1 MFEILDPPQV
11 FGESLDALVARS
23 GLYGVP
29 AVVQDCL
36 DWLEARAMDSIG
48 VWQVSGA
55 QGTNGVA
62 VDEAGCAQA
71 AQGGLRSCRN

>member
-1 MFEILDPPQV
+1 M
-11 FGESLDALVARS
+11 FGESLDALMARS

-36 DWLEARAMDSIG
+36 DWLEARAMHSIG

-55 QGTNGVA
+55 RGTNGA
-62 VDEAGCAQA
+62 PVDEAGCAQA
-71 AQGGLRSCRN
+71 AQGGSRSCRS